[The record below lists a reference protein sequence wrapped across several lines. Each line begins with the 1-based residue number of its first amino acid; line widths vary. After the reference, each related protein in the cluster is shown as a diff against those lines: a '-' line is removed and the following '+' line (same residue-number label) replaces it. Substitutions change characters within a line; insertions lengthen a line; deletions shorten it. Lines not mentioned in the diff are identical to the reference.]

1 MTTSPFYL
9 IVILIAC
16 LVLWRRTRSM
26 YRPIK
31 GKGGRLLFP
40 ILFFIPAI
48 QLLVSSK
55 VHLSLWSDLGAILLG
70 LILSIPLIW
79 TTRYEVR
86 EDQLIYA
93 KKDFVFVVAF
103 LVVLAIRFILRRHF
117 GYMDAY
123 TLSALFTLVA
133 ISYIVPWRII
143 SFLKFRKIYRAAY
156 QANYKA

>member
-1 MTTSPFYL
+1 
-9 IVILIAC
+9 
-16 LVLWRRTRSM
+16 M

-31 GKGGRLLFP
+31 GKGLRLLFP
-40 ILFFIPAI
+40 LLFFIPAI
-48 QLLVSSK
+48 QLLLNPK
-55 VHLSLWSDLGAILLG
+55 VHLSLTSDMGAIIVG

-117 GYMDAY
+117 NYMDTY

-143 SFLKFRKIYRAAY
+143 SFLKFRKLYRAT
-156 QANYKA
+156 YKA

>member
-1 MTTSPFYL
+1 VATSSFYL
-9 IVILIAC
+9 IFILIAG
-16 LVLWRRTRSM
+16 LVIWRRTRSM

-40 ILFFIPAI
+40 ILFFIPGI
-48 QLLVSSK
+48 QLLLNPK
-55 VHLSLWSDLGAILLG
+55 VHLSLSSDMGAIFLG

-93 KKDFVFVVAF
+93 KKDFVFIFAF

-117 GYMDAY
+117 SYMDTY
-123 TLSALFTLVA
+123 TVSALFMLVA
-133 ISYIVPWRII
+133 ISYIVPWRVI
-143 SFLKFRKIYRAAY
+143 SFLKFRKLYRATYEA
-156 QANYKA
+156 